1 MIALNINVTRID
13 KTAIHEGRNGKYVD
27 LLCFDNKGGPDQ
39 FGNDGFVVQ
48 SLPQDRREGGEKGPI
63 VGNFKRIGKPAQ
75 SRPNPAPSESEDEY
89 PW

>member
-13 KTAIHEGRNGKYVD
+13 KTAIHAGKNGKYVD
-27 LLCFDNKGGPDQ
+27 LLCFDNRNGPDQ

-48 SLPQDRREGGEKGPI
+48 AIPQERKEAGEKGPI
-63 VGNFKRIGKPAQ
+63 VGNFKRLGKPAQ
-75 SRPNPAPSESEDEY
+75 NRPNPAPDGTGDEI